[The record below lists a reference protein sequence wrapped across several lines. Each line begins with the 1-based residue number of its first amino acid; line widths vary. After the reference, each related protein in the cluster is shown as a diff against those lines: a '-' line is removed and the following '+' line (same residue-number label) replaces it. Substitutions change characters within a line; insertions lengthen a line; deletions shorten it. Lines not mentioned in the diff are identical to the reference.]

1 MVQLIS
7 GPLPETKAE
16 GKEHVGEACAGF
28 ASSCPGVTPVT
39 STYLL
44 LTQGSYVAIMNF
56 MWGQKVC
63 LAHPVHSECEPAH
76 TLTALHIKE
85 PEQETKDEA
94 TWVWLIKKKNR

>member
-1 MVQLIS
+1 M
-7 GPLPETKAE
+7 
-16 GKEHVGEACAGF
+16 GEACAGF
-28 ASSCPGVTPVT
+28 ASSCPGVTPIT

-56 MWGQKVC
+56 MWAQKGY
-63 LAHPVHSECEPAH
+63 LAHPVHSKCEPAH
-76 TLTALHIKE
+76 TLTALHIKK